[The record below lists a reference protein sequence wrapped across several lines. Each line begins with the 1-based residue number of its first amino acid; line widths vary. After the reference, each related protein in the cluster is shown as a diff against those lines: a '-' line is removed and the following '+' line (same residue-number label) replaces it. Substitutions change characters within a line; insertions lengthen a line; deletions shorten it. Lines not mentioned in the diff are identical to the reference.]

1 MLFILTILLGDYEVC
16 VKFNEDHIEG
26 SPFPVTIVDGSPAKS
41 NASKVRAHGRGL
53 TSPKLG
59 PENEFSVDAN
69 DAGKF
74 LAISLM
80 VHNFKPL
87 IVHHSVK
94 NYTNDGKCHI
104 RNR

>member
-1 MLFILTILLGDYEVC
+1 M
-16 VKFNEDHIEG
+16 
-26 SPFPVTIVDGSPAKS
+26 TIVDGSPAKS

-69 DAGKF
+69 DAGK
-74 LAISLM
+74 LI
-80 VHNFKPL
+80 FKL
-87 IVHHSVK
+87 KRDKIFIHHLVQ

-104 RNR
+104 QIRN

>member
-1 MLFILTILLGDYEVC
+1 MSIINHYIINLLSIVKTDSQFTCIIPIKNILLGDYEVC

-74 LAISLM
+74 
-80 VHNFKPL
+80 
-87 IVHHSVK
+87 
-94 NYTNDGKCHI
+94 
-104 RNR
+104 

>member
-1 MLFILTILLGDYEVC
+1 MSIINHYTINLLSIVKTDLQFSCIIHIKNILLGDYEVC

-74 LAISLM
+74 
-80 VHNFKPL
+80 
-87 IVHHSVK
+87 
-94 NYTNDGKCHI
+94 
-104 RNR
+104 